1 MNILIT
7 GAWQQAKEHNEEI
20 EAMGHTTIFLQQE
33 QDDLPCDP
41 KQIEGVICNGL
52 FLYHPIEQ
60 FTSLKYIQL
69 TSAGTDRI
77 NTDYIK
83 EHNITLRNAR
93 GVYSAPMAEY
103 AIAGV
108 LSIYKNLNQFKDHQK
123 NHQWQK
129 IRSQRELTNK
139 NVLIIGCG
147 SVGTECARRFKAFDC
162 RITGIDV
169 QLQENQEFDAIHPI
183 TELDNLLPTADI
195 LILTVPLTKE
205 TTKLINQDRLNKLKE
220 DAILVNIARG
230 RIIDQ
235 KALEEWHGTAI
246 LDVFEEEPLSEDS
259 PLWNKEN
266 WIITPHN
273 SFIGEENGQR
283 LSNLIL
289 NNFERLIY
297 Q

>member
-7 GAWQQAKEHNEEI
+7 GAWQQAKEHIEEI
-20 EAMGHTTIFLQQE
+20 KQMGHEVSFLQQE
-33 QDDLPCDP
+33 QDELPCDP
-41 KQIEGVICNGL
+41 KTIEGVICNGL

-60 FTSLKYIQL
+60 FTNLQYIQL

-83 EHNITLRNAR
+83 EHNITLHNAR

-108 LSIYKNLNQFKDHQK
+108 LSIYKNLNQFRDQQK

-129 IRSQRELTNK
+129 IRSQRELTSK
-139 NVLIIGCG
+139 TVLIIGCG
-147 SVGTECARRFKAFDC
+147 SVGTECARRFKAFGCKIIGSD
-162 RITGIDV
+162 I
-169 QLQENQEFDAIHPI
+169 QPQSNEAFDTIRPI
-183 TELDNLLPTADI
+183 TELDNLLPTVDI

-205 TTKLINQDRLNKLKE
+205 TTKLINKDRLNKLKK
-220 DAILVNIARG
+220 DAILINIARG
-230 RIIDQ
+230 KIIDQ
-235 KALEEWHGTAI
+235 KALEEWNGTAI

-259 PLWNKEN
+259 PLWDKEG

-283 LSNLIL
+283 LSKLIL
-289 NNFERLIY
+289 TNLEE
-297 Q
+297 